1 MGMGRGERREL
12 LFVRAV
18 LLEQIFFFIS
28 IDKTV
33 SIIENVGQRFF
44 FFARNS

>member
-18 LLEQIFFFIS
+18 LLEQIFFFHFNRQDGFYYRERRS
-28 IDKTV
+28 A
-33 SIIENVGQRFF
+33 F